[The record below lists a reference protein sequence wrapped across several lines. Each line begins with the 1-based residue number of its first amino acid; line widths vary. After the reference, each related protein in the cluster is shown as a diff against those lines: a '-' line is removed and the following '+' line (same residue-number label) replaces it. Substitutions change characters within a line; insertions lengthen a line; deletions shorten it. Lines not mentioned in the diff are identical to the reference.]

1 MKKNLTK
8 QFFYWSLALVILTIP
23 FPKYSLNS
31 QSIIL
36 LFISWLFHN
45 SFKEKI
51 ANLKNFITP
60 FLLISSLF
68 WLSLFST
75 LYSLNI
81 DQALKVVVRN
91 LPLIIFPLV
100 LFSTIKDANGI
111 MKVLKIFSIAVI
123 VALLFGYVKAVYLK
137 ANNLGDFFYY
147 TDFAKVLGIHTT
159 YFALF
164 IVIAMTFFV
173 LDRIKFK
180 SVSTFITVGAL
191 LFLVFALYTISARVS
206 LLALLVIGLILILG
220 HGKMM
225 SRKKKL
231 VLFSSILLM
240 VLAFS
245 ISPNFQKRNSG
256 NSNFGYQAPELN
268 SRVLHWQVVLHQINK
283 NNIFIG
289 SGFGPAYDNL
299 YQEYLNAG
307 FIEGYRREY
316 NAHNQ
321 FLETTLR
328 YGTIGLLFLLSILIY
343 SLFKAIKSR
352 EIIPM
357 LIMSI
362 LVIFMLTESILE
374 RHSGIVVFSLFTS
387 LCFLEF
393 KFKHKDYSKDYLS

>member
-1 MKKNLTK
+1 MRKHLTK

-36 LFISWLFHN
+36 LFISWLLHN

-51 ANLKNFITP
+51 TNLKNFIVP

-68 WLSLFST
+68 WLSLFAS
-75 LYSLNI
+75 LYSL
-81 DQALKVVVRN
+81 DVDEALKVAVRN

-111 MKVLKIFSIAVI
+111 MKVLKIFSVAVI
-123 VALLFGYVKAVYLK
+123 AALLFGYSKALYLK
-137 ANNLGDFFYY
+137 INNLGDFFYY
-147 TDFAKVLGIHTT
+147 TDFAKVLAIHTT

-164 IVIAMTFFV
+164 IVISMTFFV

-180 SVSTFITVGAL
+180 SVPTLITVFSL
-191 LFLVFALYTISARVS
+191 LFLAFALYTISARVS
-206 LLALLVIGLILILG
+206 LLALLVIGLILIIG
-220 HGKMM
+220 YGKLMTT
-225 SRKKKL
+225 KKKL
-231 VLFSSILLM
+231 VLFSSILLI
-240 VLAFS
+240 VSIFS

-256 NSNFGYQAPELN
+256 TSDFGYQTPEVSTRL
-268 SRVLHWQVVLHQINK
+268 LHWQVVIHQISK
-283 NNIFIG
+283 NNIWIG

-321 FLETTLR
+321 FLESTLR
-328 YGTIGLLFLLSILIY
+328 YGIVGLLSLIGILIY
-343 SLFKAIKSR
+343 SLYRAIKSR
-352 EIIPM
+352 EVIPVLVM
-357 LIMSI
+357 AVLI
-362 LVIFMLTESILE
+362 VFMLTESILE
-374 RHSGIVVFSLFTS
+374 RHSGIVVFSLLIS
-387 LCFLEF
+387 YCFLEVQNRNREHG
-393 KFKHKDYSKDYLS
+393 KVLAS

>member
-8 QFFYWSLALVILTIP
+8 QFFYWSLTLVILTIP

-36 LFISWLFHN
+36 LFISWLFYN
-45 SFKEKI
+45 PFKEKI

-111 MKVLKIFSIAVI
+111 MKVLKIFSVAVI
-123 VALLFGYVKAVYLK
+123 VALLFGYVKAIYLK

-180 SVSTFITVGAL
+180 SVPTFITVCSL
-191 LFLVFALYTISARVS
+191 LFLTFALYTISARVS
-206 LLALLVIGLILILG
+206 LLALLVIGFILILG
-220 HGKMM
+220 YGKLM

-231 VLFSSILLM
+231 VLFSSILLI

-256 NSNFGYQAPELN
+256 TSNFGYQTPEVNTRL
-268 SRVLHWQVVLHQINK
+268 LHWQVVIHKISE
-283 NNIFIG
+283 NNILIG

-328 YGTIGLLFLLSILIY
+328 YGIIGLLFLLSILIY
-343 SLFKAIKSR
+343 SLYKAIRSR
-352 EIIPM
+352 EIIPV

-362 LVIFMLTESILE
+362 LVVFMLTESILE
-374 RHSGIVVFSLFTS
+374 RHSGIVVFSLFMS
-387 LCFLEF
+387 CCFLEF
-393 KFKHKDYSKDYLS
+393 SYEHKNYSNDHLS